1 MFENRSAT
9 LPAIMPPPRPRLL
22 QRLYRQ
28 LDSAHATA
36 LRRAVRLATRRGV
49 ALYLVGG
56 GVRDLLLGAAHVDVD
71 LVVEGDA
78 VALAKGVAKELR
90 ARVVAHARFGTAA
103 VLGERFRLDFA
114 RARTERYDR
123 PGALP
128 AVARAPLADDLARRD
143 FTINAMALRLTAPR
157 AGELLDLFGG
167 REDLA
172 RRRVRVLHDG
182 SFRDDATRILRALRY
197 AGRLGF
203 RIEPGT
209 ARLLR
214 RDLPHLRPISGARL
228 RHEIE
233 LIADEERAR
242 RIARAAHRLGVLR
255 ALHRALAP
263 DAAALRA
270 SDKLSRVTHR
280 DAVLFALL
288 LSRATSRTAD
298 AAIAR
303 LALTGEQARAV
314 RGLLA
319 LRRRARTL
327 ARAALRPSQAVRLL
341 AAHSVDAIEPFALLE
356 GRSLAGRRA
365 RRYLDDWRAVRPRLN
380 GGDVVALGVPR
391 GPQVGRALAL
401 LRDACL
407 DGRVK
412 SKKDEEAL
420 VRKTFVGRSPRG

>member
-9 LPAIMPPPRPRLL
+9 LPAIMPPPRARLL

-28 LDSAHATA
+28 LDSAHAAA
-36 LRRAVRLATRRGV
+36 LRRAVRLASRRGL

-71 LVVEGDA
+71 LVTEGDA
-78 VALAKGVAKELR
+78 VALAKVAAKELR

-128 AVARAPLADDLARRD
+128 AVARATLADDLARRD
-143 FTINAMALRLTAPR
+143 FTINAMALRLTAPG
-157 AGELLDLFGG
+157 AGELLDIFGG

-203 RIEPGT
+203 ALEPGT

-214 RDLPHLRPISGARL
+214 RDLPYLRAISGARL
-228 RHEIE
+228 RREIE
-233 LIADEERAR
+233 LIAGEERAG
-242 RIARAAHRLGVLR
+242 RIARAADKSGALR

-263 DAAALRA
+263 DARALRA
-270 SDKLSRVTHR
+270 MGRLSRVAHR
-280 DAVLFALL
+280 DAVLLALL
-288 LSRATSRTAD
+288 FSAATPPAAD

-303 LALTGEQARAV
+303 LALTGEQARAA

-319 LRRRARTL
+319 LNRRARTI
-327 ARAALRPSQAVRLL
+327 ARVTLRPSQAVRLL
-341 AAHSVDAIEPFALLE
+341 DAHSADAIEAFALLE

-365 RRYLDDWRAVRPRLN
+365 RRYLDDWHAVRPRLN
-380 GGDVVALGVPR
+380 GRDVVALGVPR
-391 GPQVGRALAL
+391 GPQVGAALAS
-401 LRDACL
+401 LRDARL

-412 SKKDEEAL
+412 SRQDEEAL
-420 VRKTFVGRSPRG
+420 VRKMFLKRSSRG